1 MTRRPEGKR
10 EKEMTPAKTNTVPA
24 VEPVVSEQ
32 TTPIARPRLVPRDAN
47 SRKPRGHGEP
57 ITAHEISLAAWR
69 QFCLWLTKQLQGVE
83 TTIERLEGKERFT
96 ECLDRTLE
104 AVEAQDMADGVTAV
118 VITVGYNGKHRVL
131 KLAGPRWLRLH
142 ANAAGWPRA
151 LEIGY
156 DEGKCLLHFTNTT
169 AGGEVFTANSW
180 GE

>member
-1 MTRRPEGKR
+1 MTSAKT
-10 EKEMTPAKTNTVPA
+10 KITPAVDNA
-24 VEPVVSEQ
+24 AGEP
-32 TTPIARPRLVPRDAN
+32 TTTIARPRLVPRDAG
-47 SRKPRGHGEP
+47 SRKPAGQGEP

-69 QFCLWLTKQLQGVE
+69 QFCLWLTTQLQGVE
-83 TTIERLEGKERFT
+83 TTIERVEGKERFT

-104 AVEAQDMADGVTAV
+104 AVEAQEMADGVPAV
-118 VITVGYNGKHRVL
+118 VITVGYNGKRRVL
-131 KLAGPRWLRLH
+131 KVAGPRWLRLH

-156 DEGKCLLHFTNTT
+156 EEGTCLLHFTNTT